1 MTDGPYPAPTTTN
14 TFGLGTLI
22 KRLLFLIVLA
32 LVVWQLVALGRQIDW
47 NHTKLHPGWLLAAA
61 ITYLVGWLPCVWY
74 WRTLITQ
81 QGKTL
86 PWSTAIRSHY
96 CGHLGKYVPGKAAA
110 LLIRG
115 EMIRSHGVPLLTG
128 VLTAGFESLA
138 TMAVGGAVAA
148 TLAPFAISRD
158 EWSLLK
164 LPWMTDPTVQAII
177 VLSLVILAIL
187 AMPILSHVLNLV
199 MRRIVGKVVKSETTL
214 RDIRPPRWAFL
225 ALVLTWW
232 LHGLS
237 LGCTIQGVGVDV
249 DFLANWPRYTA
260 AASLG
265 TVVGFVVLFA
275 PGGAGVREG
284 VLLTL
289 LRGNLG
295 PRAALVVVLLRL
307 IWLVS
312 ELLVAGFFLLIL
324 RPPQILPQSETKA

>member
-1 MTDGPYPAPTTTN
+1 MTDGPLPAHTTTN
-14 TFGLGTLI
+14 TSSLGTLI

-61 ITYLVGWLPCVWY
+61 VMYLVGWLPCVWY
-74 WRTLITQ
+74 WRILIDQ
-81 QGKTL
+81 QGTIL
-86 PWSTAIRSHY
+86 PWAAAIRSHY

-115 EMIRSHGVPLLTG
+115 EMIRSYGVPLLTG

-164 LPWMTDPTVQAII
+164 LPWMTDPTVRAII
-177 VLSLVILAIL
+177 VLTLVILTIL
-187 AMPILSHVLNLV
+187 AIPILSHILNLV
-199 MRRIVGKVVKSETTL
+199 MHRIVGKVVKSETTL
-214 RDIRPPRWAFL
+214 RDMRPPRWAFL

-237 LGCTIQGVGVDV
+237 LGCTIQGVGADV
-249 DFLANWPRYTA
+249 NFLANWPRYTA

-289 LRGNLG
+289 LRGSLG
-295 PRAALVVVLLRL
+295 PQAALVVVLLRL
-307 IWLVS
+307 ISLVS